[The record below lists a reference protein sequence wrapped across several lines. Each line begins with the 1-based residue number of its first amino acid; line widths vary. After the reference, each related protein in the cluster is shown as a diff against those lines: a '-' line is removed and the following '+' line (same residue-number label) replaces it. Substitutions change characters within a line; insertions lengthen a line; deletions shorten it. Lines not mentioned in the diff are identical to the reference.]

1 VAWFGTPSGSSYS
14 MTHRLL
20 TNLEVDV
27 SVTCTGGVLRYVK
40 GVADVGKALL
50 GEMLGQRSRYCDV
63 STIRLG

>member
-1 VAWFGTPSGSSYS
+1 